1 MSDPQSPARAT
12 SVGPAPAVLIAGAAS
27 TALALAGVW
36 ALAHYADENV
46 MGWYADYVLPVG
58 AILVGLVASCGFAL
72 GSYTFG
78 ARITG
83 RLLFLMLSVLV
94 AGYWAAQWL
103 EFRQIFPGG
112 AVRADG
118 AEVGFFAFFDLATR
132 SIAFSD
138 RNRTGSPLGA
148 LGYLVRV
155 ADLVGFT
162 VGGLLVP
169 FGLRKLPYCAHC
181 GVYMRQKVVALLPA
195 DLPRKRISRKDAAAL
210 AAHEAARQQVQ
221 AQAAA
226 ALARLYEVA
235 CAGDGA
241 GFSAV
246 VAEVGPPSARRATTR
261 LPARWQVRAV
271 HCPRCGAGELRTL
284 VLTGQG
290 RQTRSRS
297 LSTQTLERQVA
308 SRILAARGR

>member
-1 MSDPQSPARAT
+1 M
-12 SVGPAPAVLIAGAAS
+12 APPRAVLIAGAAS

-36 ALAHYADENV
+36 AIAHYADENV
-46 MGWYADYVLPVG
+46 MSWYADYVLPVG
-58 AILVGLVASCGFAL
+58 AILVGLVASCGFAF
-72 GSYTFG
+72 GSYASG

-118 AEVGFFAFFDLATR
+118 TEVGFFAFFDLATR

-138 RNRTGSPLGA
+138 HNQTGSPLGA
-148 LGYLVRV
+148 WGYLVRV

-162 VGGLLVP
+162 VGGLLIP
-169 FGLRKLPYCAHC
+169 FGLRKLPYCAGC
-181 GVYMRQKVVALLPA
+181 GLYMRQKVVALIPA
-195 DLPRKRISRKDAAAL
+195 DLPRRRISRKDAAAL

-221 AQAAA
+221 AQAEA
-226 ALARLYEVA
+226 ALARLYQA
-235 CAGDGA
+235 ADAGDGA
-241 GFSAV
+241 GFSAA
-246 VAEVGPPSARRATTR
+246 VAEVGPPRARRATQK

-271 HCPRCGAGELRTL
+271 HCPRCGAGELRTA

-290 RQTRSRS
+290 RQTRSLG
-297 LSTQTLERQVA
+297 LSTRTLERHVA
-308 SRILAARGR
+308 ARILALRLR